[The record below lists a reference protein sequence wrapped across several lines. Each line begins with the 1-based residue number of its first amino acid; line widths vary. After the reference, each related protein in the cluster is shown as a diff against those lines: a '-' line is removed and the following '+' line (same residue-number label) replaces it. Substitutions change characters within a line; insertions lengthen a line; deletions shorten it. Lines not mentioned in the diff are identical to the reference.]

1 MISAELESNPHTS
14 WNRVGKC
21 MLGKVLKFGVWGRW
35 DEVETFDNITF
46 ANAFLLYWPFL
57 KGIVDGLPYQRRM
70 SFSKTVM
77 RGTSA
82 RVLQKLV
89 DDFKLL
95 DNNYPINMIV
105 NKPVLLIS
113 EHLDD
118 TEDES
123 VVKKGVKDFQKSMIE
138 SQQKN
143 TIKLKR
149 KGGGPYTRVRHQYGV
164 GEEDGNVGSL
174 F

>member
-1 MISAELESNPHTS
+1 MSLPRQQICPMISAELESNPHTS

-46 ANAFLLYWPFL
+46 ANEFLLYWPFL

-82 RVLQKLV
+82 RVLRKLV

-95 DNNYPINMIV
+95 DNNYPINKLV

-123 VVKKGVKDFQKSMIE
+123 VVKKHEGFW
-138 SQQKN
+138 
-143 TIKLKR
+143 
-149 KGGGPYTRVRHQYGV
+149 
-164 GEEDGNVGSL
+164 
-174 F
+174 